1 MDASTITVHWHEE
14 NSPIYSVDFQPNSD
28 TSTSR
33 SPRLATAGGDNNIR
47 LWNISYGT
55 TPVSINYL
63 STLRK
68 HTQAV
73 NVVKFNREGDS
84 LASAG
89 DDGSLILWQK
99 SDTIVKEFGREEEE
113 DECQESWIAKRVLRS
128 SNSEIY
134 DISWSPDSKYI
145 ATGSMDNVIRIYD
158 AVKGQVHQL
167 RDHSHYVQG
176 ISWDPLNQYLATQ
189 SADRSVNIYEF
200 QEEDAGEEDPKPK
213 LISKSSKATFNW
225 KEGKPRNLTLYHS
238 ETLQSF
244 FRRLAWSPDGSLLMV
259 PSGIYRESNKE
270 NEKDNSK
277 ESGQEV
283 SVDENTDKSLPI
295 PGEEHSTNNPNSTSS
310 EDESNSVY
318 IYTRKGLR
326 HSPVCHISG
335 LKKPAIAISFSP
347 ILYEKSKKADLVPFD
362 VPHKMVFAVATQ
374 DSVIVYDTEKLTP
387 LGYAS
392 NLHYSSIT
400 DLVWDTDGGSLMISS
415 TDGFCSSIVFKE
427 NVFGKR
433 MNKTNEPAETTA
445 EEKTESASVAEAPK
459 SESKVEPV
467 PSAAESKIETPS
479 AEIPKSKGV
488 VSPVDGKEPKPEL
501 TDSVVKKL
509 DPGPSKLANV
519 PTGTLHS
526 AGACE
531 STSSLKQV
539 SSVSDDTEAKKAAGV
554 SNANSSETVSN
565 VPVKKRRIQP
575 ILLE

>member
-14 NSPIYSVDFQPNSD
+14 NLPIYSVDFQPNSD
-28 TSTSR
+28 PLANR

-47 LWNISYGT
+47 LWNIQYGT

-73 NVVKFNREGDS
+73 NVVKFNREGDL

-99 SDTIVKEFGREEEE
+99 SDTIVKEFGREEED

-134 DISWSPDSKYI
+134 DISWSPDLKYI

-189 SADRSVNIYEF
+189 SADRSVNIYEL
-200 QEEDAGEEDPKPK
+200 QGEDSGEEDPKPK
-213 LISKSSKATFNW
+213 LISKSSKATFSW

-259 PSGIYRESNKE
+259 PLGIYRESSKE
-270 NEKDNSK
+270 NDKENSK

-283 SVDENTDKSLPI
+283 SVGESTDKSLPI
-295 PGEEHSTNNPNSTSS
+295 PGEEHNTHGSNNTSS
-310 EDESNSVY
+310 EEESNSVY

-347 ILYEKSKKADLVPFD
+347 ILYEKSKKTDMVPFD

-433 MNKTNEPAETTA
+433 MEKPMEGADKAVVEEAEA
-445 EEKTESASVAEAPK
+445 ASKAEAPK
-459 SESKVEPV
+459 VEAPKCETNVKPKPKDGES
-467 PSAAESKIETPS
+467 SIETPS
-479 AEIPKSKGV
+479 AEANMG
-488 VSPVDGKEPKPEL
+488 SPDDRVEPNHELVASEL
-501 TDSVVKKL
+501 TTLES
-509 DPGPSKLANV
+509 GANKLAEAASEV
-519 PTGTLHS
+519 LQLATS
-526 AGACE
+526 CE

-539 SSVSDDTEAKKAAGV
+539 SSESGDKA
-554 SNANSSETVSN
+554 ETVIGFSKMDPLET
-565 VPVKKRRIQP
+565 VPSVPAKKRRIQP
-575 ILLE
+575 ILID